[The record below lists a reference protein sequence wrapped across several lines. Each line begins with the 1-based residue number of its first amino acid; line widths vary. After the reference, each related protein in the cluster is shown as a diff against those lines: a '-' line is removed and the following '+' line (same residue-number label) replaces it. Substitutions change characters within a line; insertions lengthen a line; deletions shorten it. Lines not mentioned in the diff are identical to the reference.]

1 MNLTPVEISR
11 MRVSGRPQACHAMPT
26 EEARSTEISRMRVS
40 GRPQADPDYGRSK
53 AVRLA
58 TVRSEKLE
66 RILVTPGSVAR

>member
-1 MNLTPVEISR
+1 MNLTPV
-11 MRVSGRPQACHAMPT
+11 
-26 EEARSTEISRMRVS
+26 EISRMRVS